1 MMIPETTFA
10 GLSVMPV
17 ADLLQLLSDKD
28 SMKHLLGLQLQN
40 LFKYAQLTEVVRQI
54 YKLFIG

>member
-28 SMKHLLGLQLQN
+28 SMKHLLGLQLRS

-54 YKLFIG
+54 HKLFIG

>member
-1 MMIPETTFA
+1 MMIPEITFA
-10 GLSVMPV
+10 RLSVMPV
-17 ADLLQLLSDKD
+17 ADLLQLLFDKD

-54 YKLFIG
+54 HKLFIG